1 MDNISATGAVNMSFF
16 DTLLLFLTVWATVV
30 YIQSE
35 LNVFIRTYF
44 NPFPYRKRGE
54 LREAIFASF
63 MWYIPRNLQ
72 LSNLYML
79 SGDLQIDWEDIASC
93 EAWGMEMGPIHRLRK
108 ALHVKNINVLR
119 VTHRWQIFYM
129 ANPCLQLTSQVRGPT
144 SRCIVE
150 ICLKGFEILWKK
162 I

>member
-54 LREAIFASF
+54 LREAIFTSF

-93 EAWGMEMGPIHRLRK
+93 EAWGTEMGPIHRLRK

-119 VTHRWQIFYM
+119 VAHRWQILYM
-129 ANPCLQLTSQVRGPT
+129 ANPSLQLTSQVRGPT
-144 SRCIVE
+144 SRCIAE